1 MRLPA
6 TSAQATHDPAVS
18 VAVTAGSDSLRAQ
31 IERLARRTGARIVLD
46 SAKFQILLLAIDAS
60 TGLPS
65 SIPALGLLAPAA
77 ADVCVIWCG
86 GALNRNAIAQLL
98 RAGVAGIV
106 SIDIQNQQFQ
116 ATLSAITSG
125 LQVIDPKLLQEEVR
139 AENVSSGAEELTER
153 ENEVLAMMGEGLSNK
168 EISSRL
174 AISSHTV
181 KFHIS
186 SILGKLGAA
195 SRTEAVSIGVK
206 SGRLTI

>member
-1 MRLPA
+1 
-6 TSAQATHDPAVS
+6 
-18 VAVTAGSDSLRAQ
+18 VAITAGSDALRAQ
-31 IERLARRTGARIVLD
+31 IQRLARRAGARVVLD

-60 TGLPS
+60 TVLPS

-86 GALNRNAIAQLL
+86 GTPGRSVISQLL
-98 RAGVAGIV
+98 RAAVAGIV
-106 SIDIQNQQFQ
+106 SIDIQSHQFQ
-116 ATLSAITSG
+116 AALGAIKSG
-125 LQVIDPKLLQEEVR
+125 LQVVDPRLLHEEAVE
-139 AENVSSGAEELTER
+139 ENVSYGAEELTER
-153 ENEVLAMMGEGLSNK
+153 EQEVLAMMGEGLSNK
-168 EISSRL
+168 EISSRM
-174 AISSHTV
+174 AISTHTV